1 MNSFQVTGS
10 GVSME
15 MAMRKGHEQI
25 LSKIQEIQESNHL
38 LSPPAIETQ
47 SHSSWYQS
55 GMGFYA
61 TFFITL
67 KM

>member
-1 MNSFQVTGS
+1 MNSFHVTGQ

-25 LSKIQEIQESNHL
+25 VEKIQEITETHHRL
-38 LSPPAIETQ
+38 VPPAIETQ
-47 SHSSWYQS
+47 SHSSWHAS

-61 TFFITL
+61 TFYITL

>member
-1 MNSFQVTGS
+1 MNSFQVTAS
-10 GVSME
+10 GVGME

-25 LSKIQEIQESNHL
+25 VAKIQEIQEANHL
-38 LSPPAIETQ
+38 LTPPVIETQ

-55 GMGFYA
+55 GVGFYA

-67 KM
+67 KA